1 MSEERTDDGRW
12 MRRALE
18 LARQGLGRVE
28 PNPAVGAVI
37 VKDGRCI
44 GEGYHREFGGPHA
57 EAHAIHAAGDDC
69 RNATLYVTL
78 APCTGRAKKTPPCCD
93 AVIASGFDR
102 VVIGAIDPT
111 QEAAVP
117 LLQAAG
123 MTVTTGVLGD
133 ECGHLIAP
141 FLKLRQSGRPW
152 VIAKWAMTA
161 DGKIATGAG
170 DSKWISGEAAR
181 ARVHEWRNQIDA
193 ILVGIG
199 TVRAD
204 DPLLTCRM
212 PEGRNP
218 RRIILDAHATL
229 PLESQLIRTI
239 EDAPVMVA
247 CLDTAEKT
255 SRDCLADTG
264 CMVVPLP
271 RDEVDVDLGALL
283 DCLGQEQVTN
293 LMVEGGPTVLGSFFG
308 KKLVD
313 EVRAFIAP
321 KVAGGASAPSPVAGE
336 GGRLMAD
343 ALPLTHVAWTPIGE
357 DILMTGRVGKV

>member
-1 MSEERTDDGRW
+1 MSEQRTDDSRW

-18 LARQGLGRVE
+18 LAARGLGRVE

-44 GEGYHREFGGPHA
+44 GEGFHRKFGDPHA
-57 EAHAIHAAGDDC
+57 EVHAIQAAGDGC

-93 AVIASGFDR
+93 AVIAARFTR

-111 QEAAVP
+111 QEAAAP
-117 LLQAAG
+117 LLEAAG
-123 MTVTTGVLGD
+123 MIVTTGVLSD
-133 ECGHLIAP
+133 ECEHLIAP
-141 FLKLRQSGRPW
+141 FLKLRQAGRPW

-161 DGKIATGAG
+161 DGKVATGTG
-170 DSKWISGEAAR
+170 DSKWISGETSR
-181 ARVHEWRNQIDA
+181 ARVHEWRNRIDA

-229 PLESQLIRTI
+229 PPESQLIRTI
-239 EDAPVMVA
+239 KDAPVIVA
-247 CLDTAEKT
+247 CLDTAEKA
-255 SRDCLADTG
+255 SRDRLADAG
-264 CMVVPLP
+264 CTVVPLP
-271 RDEVDVDLGALL
+271 GDEAGVDIGAFL
-283 DCLGQEQVTN
+283 DYLGQEQVTN
-293 LMVEGGPTVLGSFFG
+293 LMVEGGPTVLGGFFG
-308 KKLVD
+308 EKLVD
-313 EVRAFIAP
+313 EVRVFIAP
-321 KVAGGASAPSPVAGE
+321 KIVGGASAPSPVAGE
-336 GGRLMAD
+336 GVRLMAD
-343 ALPLTHVAWTPIGE
+343 ALPLSHVAWTPIGE
-357 DILMTGRVGKV
+357 NMLLTGRV